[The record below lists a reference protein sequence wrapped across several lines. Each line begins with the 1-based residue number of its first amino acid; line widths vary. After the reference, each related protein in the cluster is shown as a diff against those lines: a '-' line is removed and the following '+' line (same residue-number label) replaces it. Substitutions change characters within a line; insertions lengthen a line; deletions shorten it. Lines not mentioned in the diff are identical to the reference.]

1 MEVVFVIAGLAVL
14 LLLAELMLPTG
25 GLLAFIGAAGL
36 VAAGVV
42 ALNSDESDSA
52 AIGAGL
58 ITAGVLSIGAFVFVA
73 RKVTEAHHDQPVT
86 GEEGMIGHE
95 GEVRVPLD
103 PVGQVFV
110 DGALWKA
117 RVDGDGPIA
126 PGNRVRVKSVDGLTL
141 VVEPLAEP
149 DKQKGS

>member
-1 MEVVFVIAGLAVL
+1 VEVVFIIAGLAVL

-25 GLLAFIGAAGL
+25 GVLAFIGAAGL

-42 ALNSDESDSA
+42 ALNSDESS

-58 ITAGVLSIGAFVFVA
+58 ITAGVLSIGAFVLVA
-73 RKVTEAHHDQPVT
+73 RKVTEAHHDQPVST
-86 GEEGMIGHE
+86 GAEGMIGHE
-95 GEVRVPLD
+95 AEVRLPLD

-117 RVDGDGPIA
+117 RADGDGPIA

-141 VVEPLAEP
+141 VVEPIAEP
-149 DKQKGS
+149 DKEKGS